1 MMAIINRHSAYKDF
15 RAERDKQIN
24 NGVWDYKRLL
34 ILLESWSE
42 NTEYA
47 EIIYQTIVDKKLP

>member
-1 MMAIINRHSAYKDF
+1 MIEIINRHSAYKEF
-15 RAERDKQIN
+15 RIERDRQLKIGN
-24 NGVWDYKRLL
+24 WDYKRLL

-47 EIIYQTIVDKKLP
+47 NIIHKTIVYKNLP

>member
-1 MMAIINRHSAYKDF
+1 MEIINRHSAYKDF

-24 NGVWDYKRLL
+24 IGVWNYKRLL

-47 EIIYQTIVDKKLP
+47 ELIYQAIVDRKLP